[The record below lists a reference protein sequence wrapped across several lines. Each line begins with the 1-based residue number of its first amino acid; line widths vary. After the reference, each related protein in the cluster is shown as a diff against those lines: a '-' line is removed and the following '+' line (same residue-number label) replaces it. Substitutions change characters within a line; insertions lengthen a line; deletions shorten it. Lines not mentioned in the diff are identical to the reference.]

1 MEHMLQLHQTGGGH
15 AVPGSGYATQVPF
28 GGSAC
33 LAPRPRQFA
42 RRAPALGGRL
52 APAFRGAD
60 EITLTPLLIQ
70 DTMTIE
76 QSKMISSQRTV
87 EDIMP
92 QTTIIS
98 KRINQVSFGKR
109 TATSPTKGI

>member
-1 MEHMLQLHQTGGGH
+1 MLDSQNLGQE
-15 AVPGSGYATQVPF
+15 
-28 GGSAC
+28 
-33 LAPRPRQFA
+33 LRK
-42 RRAPALGGRL
+42 GGRSNTITTFPYGTVN
-52 APAFRGAD
+52 ANPANRGAD

-70 DTMTIE
+70 DTITIE

-92 QTTIIS
+92 KSTIIS